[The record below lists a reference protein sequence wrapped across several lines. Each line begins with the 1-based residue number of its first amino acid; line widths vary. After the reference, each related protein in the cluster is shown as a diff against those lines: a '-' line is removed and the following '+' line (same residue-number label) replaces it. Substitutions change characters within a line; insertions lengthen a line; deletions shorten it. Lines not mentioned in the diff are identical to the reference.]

1 MKREA
6 QALRLSKDD
15 TSLIA
20 SLTQGEAE
28 GVLVS
33 AAGTGHCSLDST
45 KLDPKVPLTPPKMFL
60 HHILHTMRQL
70 LRM

>member
-6 QALRLSKDD
+6 QALRLGKDD

-20 SLTQGEAE
+20 SLTQREAE

-45 KLDPKVPLTPPKMFL
+45 KLDPKVPCCAWP
-60 HHILHTMRQL
+60 
-70 LRM
+70 